1 VNDKPKRLSAS
12 QSFSVEEVEA
22 MHELFSKL
30 LLGADL
36 KILRRAPVYAKLHAK
51 ITAMKHRVLQVR
63 KERGE

>member
-1 VNDKPKRLSAS
+1 MSDKPKRLGAS

-22 MHELFSKL
+22 LHELFSKL

-36 KILRRAPVYAKLHAK
+36 KILRRAPIYTKLHAK
-51 ITAMKHRVLQVR
+51 VVAMKHRVLQVR